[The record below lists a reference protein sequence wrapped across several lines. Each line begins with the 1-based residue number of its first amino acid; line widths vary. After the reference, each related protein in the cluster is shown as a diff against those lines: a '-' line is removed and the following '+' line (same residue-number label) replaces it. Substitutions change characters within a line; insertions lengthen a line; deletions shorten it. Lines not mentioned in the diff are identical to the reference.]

1 MKLKR
6 VVVTGLGAITP
17 LGNNVKDTWNALI
30 NGVSGAGPIT
40 HFDASLFKTQFACEV
55 KNFDASK
62 YFDRKELRKFDLY
75 AQFAVAAAKEAM
87 EDANF
92 DMDKLNKDKAG
103 VIFAAGIGGIRTFEQ
118 EVGYYFQHPEAGPK
132 FNPFFIPKMI
142 ADIAAGQISMMYGL
156 CGPNYATV
164 SACASSTNAII
175 SAFHQIRLGKADVMV
190 TGGAEAAIS
199 VAGVGGFNAMH
210 AISTRNDEPQ
220 KASRPFSASR
230 DGFVMG
236 EGGICLILEELDHAL
251 ARGAKIYAEVAGGGM
266 SADAYHLTASHPE
279 GKGAKLVMRNA
290 LEDAGMKPE
299 EIDYINVHGTSTPVG
314 DISEVKAIKEVFGE
328 NAYKLNISST
338 KSMTGHLLGA
348 TGALEAMIC
357 VKTIEEGIIPPTI
370 NHEEGDEDPEIDYKL
385 NFTFNKAQKREVNAA
400 LSNTFGFGGHN
411 ASVIVKRFK

>member
-30 NGVSGAGPIT
+30 NGVSGAGHIT

-142 ADIAAGQISMMYGL
+142 ADIAAGHISMMYGL

-175 SAFHQIRLGKADVMV
+175 SAFDQIRLGKADVMV

-251 ARGAKIYAEVAGGGM
+251 ARGAKIYAEVAGGGT